1 MNAKIKSRKN
11 KIHPMGIAI
20 AVLVIALFIAIGIL
34 RPGYY
39 KTQNLLTII
48 NSIPGRGILVLGFTF
63 VLITG
68 GIDLSVGYGMT
79 LTIMI
84 LGVVLKAGAS
94 PVIACLAAIGTGL
107 AIGIINGALI
117 AVTKIP
123 PFVVTLATMEACQGL
138 VNILFV
144 PNVKLKQDLF
154 KTIGYGT
161 VFGGFPVSA
170 ILLIVFFVI
179 ALLLLKNTKLGTYT
193 FAIGSNKKNAR
204 LAGVNVKLYEAM
216 AYVLSGLC
224 MGLAG
229 IVFCSR
235 VATVQKTTG
244 GQSVLMDVV
253 TAAILGGNIGGG
265 EGSVIGAIIG
275 TILLQMLSSALVLFN
290 VSGDGQNVIKGCL
303 IIIGLIVMNILKKN
317 QSSTVASK

>member
-1 MNAKIKSRKN
+1 
-11 KIHPMGIAI
+11 MGLLI
-20 AVLVIALFIAIGIL
+20 AVLVIVLLMAIGIL

-39 KTQNLLTII
+39 KTQNLMTII
-48 NSIPGRGILVLGFTF
+48 NSVPGRGILVLGFTF

-79 LTIMI
+79 LTIMV
-84 LGVVLKAGAS
+84 LGVVLHAGGS
-94 PVIACLAAIGTGL
+94 PVVACLAAIGTGL
-107 AIGIINGALI
+107 VIGIINGVLI
-117 AVTKIP
+117 SSTRIP

-138 VNILFV
+138 VNILFI
-144 PNVKLKQDLF
+144 PNIKLKQGVF

-170 ILLIVFFVI
+170 VLLIIFFIV
-179 ALLLLKNTKLGTYT
+179 ALLMLKNTKLGTYT
-193 FAIGSNKKNAR
+193 FAIGSNKKNAK

-244 GQSVLMDVV
+244 GSSVLMDVV
-253 TAAILGGNIGGG
+253 TAAVLGGNIGGG
-265 EGSVIGAIIG
+265 EGSVAGAIIG
-275 TILLQMLSSALVLFN
+275 TILLQMLSSALLLFN
-290 VSGDGQNVIKGCL
+290 VSGDGQNIIKGCL
-303 IIIGLIVMNILKKN
+303 IIIGLIVVSVLKKD
-317 QSSTVASK
+317 QSSISASK

>member
-1 MNAKIKSRKN
+1 MNAKIKNRKN
-11 KIHPMGIAI
+11 MIHPIGIAI
-20 AVLVIALFIAIGIL
+20 TVFVIALFIVIGFL

-39 KTQNLLTII
+39 KAQNLLTII

-84 LGVVLKAGAS
+84 LGVALEAGAS
-94 PVIACLAAIGTGL
+94 PVVACLAAIGTGL
-107 AIGIINGALI
+107 AIGLINGTLI
-117 AVTKIP
+117 ATTKIP

-138 VNILFV
+138 VNILFI
-144 PNVKLKQDLF
+144 PNIKLKQDLF

-161 VFGGFPVSA
+161 VLGKFPVSA
-170 ILLIVFFVI
+170 VLLIVFFVI

-193 FAIGSNKKNAR
+193 FAIGSNKKNAG

-216 AYVLSGLC
+216 AYILSGLC

-265 EGSVIGAIIG
+265 EGSVTGAIIG

-290 VSGDGQNVIKGCL
+290 VSGDGQNIIKGCL
-303 IIIGLIVMNILKKN
+303 IIIGLIVMSILKKN
-317 QSSTVASK
+317 QSSAAA